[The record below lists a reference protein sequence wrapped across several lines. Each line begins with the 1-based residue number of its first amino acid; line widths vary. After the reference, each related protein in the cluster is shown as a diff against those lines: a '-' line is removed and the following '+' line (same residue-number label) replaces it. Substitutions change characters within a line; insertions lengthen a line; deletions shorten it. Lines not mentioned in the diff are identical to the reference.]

1 MDIRIN
7 IDFQFEEITYA
18 ADILILKLSCIPKKF
33 FYVVHIFDDYLL
45 AQFSFRYIFI
55 TKDREF
61 LPVNFKTKR
70 ERLLIQSIQDAII
83 NHKNNP

>member
-7 IDFQFEEITYA
+7 INFQFEEITYV

-45 AQFSFRYIFI
+45 TQFSFRYIFV

-61 LPVNFKTKR
+61 LPIDFKTQR
-70 ERLLIQSIQDAII
+70 EKLLIQSIQNALI
-83 NHKNNP
+83 NHKHSP